1 MKLNRRQLRR
11 LIESTILE
19 QEGGST
25 SGSDRSGAER
35 DDAYDRPSTFRDPY
49 GNKDVNVG
57 ALENKEGAIL
67 NAVNAELKRA
77 NLFDEKTNVFA
88 NPAPGAIRSSH
99 FHEEYIAADIEI
111 GPIKAGDQETNN
123 DIVLDVITALGS
135 DEAMERMK
143 RHNDVVRNKVGHVF
157 TNQNFRITSEQGGT
171 AFDPSVVISLRNVNK

>member
-19 QEGGST
+19 QESGST
-25 SGSDRSGAER
+25 PGSDRSGAER
-35 DDAYDRPSTFRDPY
+35 DNAYDRPSTFRDPY

-77 NLFDEKTNVFA
+77 NLFDEDDNVFA
-88 NPAPGAIRSSH
+88 NPAPGGIRSAH
-99 FHEEYIAADIEI
+99 LQDEYIAADIQI
-111 GPIKAGDQETNN
+111 GPIKAGDQEINN
-123 DIVLDVITALGS
+123 GIAMKVMHALGS

-143 RHNDVVRNKVGHVF
+143 RHNDVIRNKVEHVF
-157 TNQNFRITSEQGGT
+157 TKRNFQISSEMGGS
-171 AFDPSVVISLRNVNK
+171 AYDPAVVISLRNVNK